1 MANTNTRAR
10 PARPASGRPAAGQA
24 AIVAA
29 LGILLFLALVP
40 VALMLLVSV
49 KDQAQYQANP
59 VGPTFPLHFRNYAAA
74 FSFMAPNF
82 LWTAL
87 VVILGIGLNLIT
99 SSLAAYGFARH
110 SFPGKSALLLF
121 ITGLMFVPS
130 VLVIFPLYLWN
141 VRLGLRDVAGLIVS
155 YWVLGHCFSVFF
167 LHNAFKSIS
176 EEYFEAARLDG
187 AGHVYIWR
195 RIVLPLARP
204 MIVTLA
210 IMMLIWIYTN
220 DYVWQYVMA
229 GTSSH
234 KMIPVVVR
242 GLGQTGSG
250 GTDLDHGLESA
261 GYVVASAPMLMAFA
275 LASRAFV
282 RGLSSGGTKG

>member
-1 MANTNTRAR
+1 MNMATLGGRAR
-10 PARPASGRPAAGQA
+10 GARRETAQVALA
-24 AIVAA
+24 AA
-29 LGILLFLALVP
+29 LTLILLLALLP
-40 VALMLLVSV
+40 VGLMLGVSV
-49 KDQAQYQANP
+49 KDQAQYQSNP
-59 VGPTFPLHFRNYAAA
+59 AGLTLPLHFANYAKA
-74 FSFMAPNF
+74 FAFMAPNF
-82 LWTAL
+82 LWTFL
-87 VVILGIGLNLIT
+87 VIVVGIGLNLLT
-99 SSLAAYGFARH
+99 SSLAAYAFARY
-110 SFPGKSALLLF
+110 SFPGKQVFLAL

-130 VLVIFPLYLWN
+130 VLVIFPLYMWN
-141 VRLGLRDVAGLIVS
+141 VHLGLRDVTGLIVS

-167 LHNAFKSIS
+167 LHNSFKTIS
-176 EEYFEAARLDG
+176 EEYFEAARIDG
-187 AGHVYIWR
+187 AGHWYIWR
-195 RIVLPLARP
+195 RIVLPLSRP

-229 GTSSH
+229 GSSTH

-250 GTDLDHGLESA
+250 GTDLDHGLEAS
-261 GYVVASAPMLMAFA
+261 GYVVASAPMIVAFA

>member
-1 MANTNTRAR
+1 MRAR
-10 PARPASGRPAAGQA
+10 SARLAPGQA
-24 AIVAA
+24 AIAAA
-29 LGILLFLALVP
+29 LSILLFLALVP
-40 VALMLLVSV
+40 VGLMLMVSV
-49 KDQAQYQANP
+49 KDRVQYQANP
-59 VGPTFPLHFRNYAAA
+59 VGPTFPFHLANYATA
-74 FSFMAPNF
+74 FAFMAPNF
-82 LWTAL
+82 LWTLL
-87 VVILGIGLNLIT
+87 VVTLGIGLNLLT

-110 SFPGKSALLLF
+110 AFPGKSAFLLF

-141 VRLGLRDVAGLIVS
+141 VRLGLRDVTGLIVS

-229 GTSSH
+229 GPGSH

-250 GTDLDHGLESA
+250 GSDFDHGLESA
-261 GYVVASAPMLMAFA
+261 GYAVASAPMLIAFA
-275 LASRAFV
+275 FASRAFV